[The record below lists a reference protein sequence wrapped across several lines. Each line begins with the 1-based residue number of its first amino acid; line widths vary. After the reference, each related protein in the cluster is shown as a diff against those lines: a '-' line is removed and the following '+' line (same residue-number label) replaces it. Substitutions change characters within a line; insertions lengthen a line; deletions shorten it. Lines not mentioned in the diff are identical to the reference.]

1 MARFTADQVERLLEG
16 AGFVIADRA
25 ELPAR
30 PASMLPVPRAL
41 APQVYDLICSRYPDG
56 LYSHQAQAIDTA
68 VKGQSVCLA
77 TPTASG
83 KSLVFMAAAADLVLR
98 DPQARVLTLY
108 PAKALIQDQ
117 LLKWE
122 ALLGPLGIRFGY
134 IDGDVPTAERPRI
147 LRENP
152 ILLMTPDVVHAWLMA
167 RIADPIVADF
177 LRSLRLMILDEAH
190 VYDGVFG
197 TNMTYLARRLRAAS
211 ALHHCISSTAT
222 IGRPGDFVQML
233 TGFPAHVF
241 GPDSDG
247 SPAPPKTVLLGVRG
261 WPPRPAASGAP
272 RAGGFPAMVT
282 FLKACADVEGGR
294 FLAFGDSRP
303 MVEQLVAALHREMR
317 PDDDDEGDEDPS
329 GDAVNRAGKS
339 GESHRGDG
347 DKGSAQTGEPVWRR
361 VLPYRS
367 GYEDEDRKAI
377 QAALTSGDLRGVVST
392 SALELGLDIGEIDLI
407 VLLSIPPS
415 VKSFWQR
422 IGRGGRKEP
431 GVCVVLDVDK
441 LLESQGLARYLQ
453 REMEP
458 NRLYLENRYLQFT
471 NALCAAT
478 ELVQTGSDLETATP
492 HFRPIPEGFLRFLS
506 NELRP
511 KEAVPADLT
520 PLKQRAQGGPHLEF
534 PLRTGIER
542 NFRILGW
549 AGTPL
554 GSVTFSQALREAYP
568 GAIYYYMARPHRV
581 VHFDFRRGE
590 IQARRERRYF
600 TRPDLQRMAFPRFR
614 GGLFRLWTQD
624 VGFVAEVEMQVS
636 ERVLG
641 FEELRGSARE
651 KHHYGPGSQFF
662 GRELNRFFETT
673 GVAWWFGND
682 RRLAAESAEFVL
694 RAFCIECGVQERD
707 LGLGT
712 FFTREAPIGPGECQ
726 GVCIYDASYGSLR
739 LTQELAERFEAVV
752 SLAVDAARAEEAE
765 PFVLRQLEELRAA
778 AGVLAERPVEE
789 GIMPPPAS
797 EGDWVVVIA
806 RGEKGMFVKAEASEE
821 VLVEDYRYTPKG
833 LMYKLRHHDP
843 GMLWLVEASR
853 IMPLHGETRMIHLNL
868 MTGEEAPA

>member
-1 MARFTADQVERLLEG
+1 
-16 AGFVIADRA
+16 
-25 ELPAR
+25 
-30 PASMLPVPRAL
+30 
-41 APQVYDLICSRYPDG
+41 
-56 LYSHQAQAIDTA
+56 
-68 VKGQSVCLA
+68 
-77 TPTASG
+77 
-83 KSLVFMAAAADLVLR
+83 MAAAADLVLR
-98 DPQARVLTLY
+98 DPRARVLTLY

-117 LLKWE
+117 LLKWQS
-122 ALLGPLGIRFGY
+122 LLGPLGVSFGY
-134 IDGDVPTAERPRI
+134 IDGDVPATERPKI
-147 LRENP
+147 LRANP

-167 RIADPIVADF
+167 RVGDPVVGDF
-177 LRSLRLMILDEAH
+177 LRNLRLLILDEAH

-197 TNMTYLARRLRAAS
+197 TNMAYFARRLRAAS
-211 ALHHCISSTAT
+211 ALQQCVSSTAT
-222 IGRPGDFVQML
+222 IGQPGDFVQIL
-233 TGFPAHVF
+233 TGLPAPVF
-241 GPDSDG
+241 GSDSDG
-247 SPAPPKTVLLGVRG
+247 SPAPPKTLLLGVRG
-261 WPPRPAASGAP
+261 WPPRPAASGSP

-282 FLKACADVEGGR
+282 FLKACADFEGGR

-317 PDDDDEGDEDPS
+317 PEDDDNEDPS
-329 GDAVNRAGKS
+329 TGPATRDREGGKS
-339 GESHRGDG
+339 RTGVGDTDSEQSG
-347 DKGSAQTGEPVWRR
+347 GSVWKR

-377 QAALTSGDLRGVVST
+377 QAALTHGDLRGVVST

-422 IGRGGRKEP
+422 VGRGGRTEP

-441 LLESQGLARYLQ
+441 LLEGPGLTRYLQ

-471 NALCAAT
+471 NALCAAA
-478 ELVQTGSDLETATP
+478 ELAQTGTDLETATP
-492 HFRPIPEGFLRFLS
+492 HFHPIPEGFLRFLS

-511 KEAVPADLT
+511 QEAVPADLT
-520 PLKQRAQGGPHLEF
+520 PLKQRAQGGPHVEF

-568 GAIYYYMARPHRV
+568 GAIYYYMAHPHRV
-581 VHFDFRRGE
+581 VHFDFRKGE
-590 IQARRERRYF
+590 IQVRREKRYF

-624 VGFVAEVEMQVS
+624 AGFVAEVEMQVS
-636 ERVLG
+636 ERVSG
-641 FEELRGSARE
+641 FEELRGSVRE
-651 KHHYGPGSQFF
+651 KHDYGPGSQFF
-662 GRELNRFFETT
+662 GRDLNRFFETT
-673 GVAWWFGND
+673 GVAWWFGSD
-682 RRLAAESAEFVL
+682 RRLSVESAEFIL
-694 RAFCIECGVQERD
+694 RAFCIECGIQERD

-712 FFTREAPIGPGECQ
+712 FFTREAPGGSRECQ

-739 LTQELAERFEAVV
+739 LTQELGERFEAVV
-752 SLAVDAARAEEAE
+752 SAAVDAARADGAE
-765 PFVLRQLEELRAA
+765 PVVLRQLEEVRAA
-778 AGVLAERPVEE
+778 ARVLVEKPVEE
-789 GIMPPPAS
+789 GARPALLR
-797 EGDWVVVIA
+797 EDDWAVVIA

-821 VLVEDYRYTPKG
+821 VVVEDYRYTPKG
-833 LMYKLRHHDP
+833 LMYKLRHQAP
-843 GMLWLVEASR
+843 GLSWLVEANR
-853 IMPLHGETRMIHLNL
+853 IMPLHGETRMIRLNL